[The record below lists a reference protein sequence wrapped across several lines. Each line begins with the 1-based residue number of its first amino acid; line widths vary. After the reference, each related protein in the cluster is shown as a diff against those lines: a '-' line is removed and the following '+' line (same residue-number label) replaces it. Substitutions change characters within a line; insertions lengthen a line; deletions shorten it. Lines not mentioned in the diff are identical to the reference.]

1 MSFTVAIV
9 GRPNV
14 GKSTLFNRLVG
25 QKLALVDDL
34 PGVTR
39 DRRDGEGQI
48 GDLTFTII
56 DTAGFEEAAGDSL
69 DARIQMQTQLAVEMA
84 DVCLFLV
91 DARAGITPT
100 DSQWAD
106 MLRRSAGSV
115 ILVANKCEGNAAES
129 GVYEAFQ
136 LGLGDPIPISA
147 AHGEGMADLYE
158 ALLPFERQSDAA
170 AEEEGDRPIHVAI
183 VGRPNVGKSTLINK
197 LIGQD
202 RLLTGPEA
210 GITRDAISVE
220 WTDGDDRYRLFDT
233 AGMRKKAKVVK
244 KLERLSVADT
254 LRAIRFSDVTVLVL
268 DAEHPLEK
276 QDLQIADMIA
286 REGRAVVIVINKW
299 DLVDER
305 DGMAKA
311 LRKRIESDL
320 PQLSGVRYVMLSGLT
335 GESVQKIVPAVKSAY
350 EVWNKRI
357 GTSALNQWLLEAIA
371 RHPPPAVSGRRIKI
385 RYMTQTK
392 ARPPTFVVFV
402 SRPSALPAAYTR
414 YLVNGLR
421 DTFGFEGSPIR
432 LLMRKGE
439 NPYVKKDKKK

>member
-1 MSFTVAIV
+1 MTFTVAIV

-48 GDLTFTII
+48 GDLKFTII
-56 DTAGFEEAAGDSL
+56 DTAGFEEASGDSL
-69 DARIQMQTQLAVEMA
+69 DARIQIQTQLAVEMA

-91 DARAGITPT
+91 DARAGVTPT

-115 ILVANKCEGNAAES
+115 ILVANKCEGNAADA

-147 AHGEGMADLYE
+147 AHGEGMSDLYD
-158 ALLPFERQSDAA
+158 ALLPFEREAPTG
-170 AEEEGDRPIHVAI
+170 EEEDPDRPIHVAI
-183 VGRPNVGKSTLINK
+183 VGRPNVGKSTLINQ
-197 LIGQD
+197 LIGED

-220 WTDGDDRYRLFDT
+220 WSEGADTFRLFDT
-233 AGMRKKAKVVK
+233 AGMRKKAKVVR

-299 DLVDER
+299 DLIDER

-311 LRKRIESDL
+311 LRLRIESDL

-335 GESVQKIVPAVKSAY
+335 GEGMKKILPAVKSAY
-350 EVWNKRI
+350 DVWNKRV
-357 GTSALNQWLLEAIA
+357 GTSALNQWLSEALE

-402 SRPSALPAAYTR
+402 SRPSALPASYTR

-421 DTFGFEGSPIR
+421 QQFGFEGAPIR

-439 NPYVKKDKKK
+439 NPYAKDKKK

>member
-69 DARIQMQTQLAVEMA
+69 DARIQTQTQLAVEMA

-147 AHGEGMADLYE
+147 AHGEGMPDLYE
-158 ALLPFERQSDAA
+158 ALLPFERQSETS
-170 AEEEGDRPIHVAI
+170 EEEDADRPIHVAI

-220 WTDGDDRYRLFDT
+220 WADGGDRYRLFDT
-233 AGMRKKAKVVK
+233 AGMRKKSKVVK

-286 REGRAVVIVINKW
+286 REGRAVVIAINKW

-320 PQLSGVRYVMLSGLT
+320 PQLSGVRYVLLSGLT
-335 GESVQKIVPAVKSAY
+335 GESVQKILPAVKSAY

-357 GTSALNQWLLEAIA
+357 STSALNQWLLEAIE

-414 YLVNGLR
+414 YLINGLR
-421 DTFGFEGSPIR
+421 DTFGFEGAPIR

-439 NPYVKKDKKK
+439 NPYAKKDKKK

>member
-69 DARIQMQTQLAVEMA
+69 DARIQTQTQMAVEMA

-115 ILVANKCEGNAAES
+115 ILVANKCEGNAADS

-147 AHGEGMADLYE
+147 AHGEGMGDLYQ
-158 ALLPFERQSDAA
+158 ALLSFERQSESEDED
-170 AEEEGDRPIHVAI
+170 EEDRPIHVAI

-335 GESVQKIVPAVKSAY
+335 GESVQKILPAVKSAY
-350 EVWNKRI
+350 DVWNKRI
-357 GTSALNQWLLEAIA
+357 STSALNQWLLEAIE

-414 YLVNGLR
+414 YLINGLR
-421 DTFGFEGSPIR
+421 ETFGFEGAPIR

-439 NPYVKKDKKK
+439 NPYAKKDKKK

>member
-69 DARIQMQTQLAVEMA
+69 DARIQTQTQLAVEMA

-158 ALLPFERQSDAA
+158 ALLPFERQSETS
-170 AEEEGDRPIHVAI
+170 EEEDADRPIHVAI

-220 WTDGDDRYRLFDT
+220 WAYGGDRYRLFDT
-233 AGMRKKAKVVK
+233 AGMRKKSKVVK

-286 REGRAVVIVINKW
+286 REGRAVVIAINKW

-320 PQLSGVRYVMLSGLT
+320 PQLSGVRYVLLSGLT
-335 GESVQKIVPAVKSAY
+335 GESVQKILPAVKSAY

-357 GTSALNQWLLEAIA
+357 STSALNQWLLEAIE

-414 YLVNGLR
+414 YLINGLR
-421 DTFGFEGSPIR
+421 DTFGFEGAPIR

-439 NPYVKKDKKK
+439 NPYAKKDKKK

>member
-39 DRRDGEGQI
+39 DRRDGEGRI
-48 GDLTFTII
+48 GDLTFTVI
-56 DTAGFEEAAGDSL
+56 DTAGFEEASGDSL
-69 DARIQMQTQLAVEMA
+69 DARIQVQTQLAVEMA
-84 DVCLFLV
+84 DVCLFLI

-100 DSQWAD
+100 DAQWAD

-115 ILVANKCEGNAAES
+115 ILVANKCEGNAADA

-147 AHGEGMADLYE
+147 AHGEGLSDLYD
-158 ALLPFERQSDAA
+158 ALLPFERQSDAPE
-170 AEEEGDRPIHVAI
+170 EEEGIRPIHVAI

-197 LIGQD
+197 LIGED

-220 WTDGDDRYRLFDT
+220 WTSGGDTFRLFDT

-276 QDLQIADMIA
+276 QDLQIADMIG
-286 REGRAVVIVINKW
+286 REGRAVVIAINKW
-299 DLVDER
+299 DIVDER

-320 PQLSGVRYVMLSGLT
+320 PQLSGVRHVLVSGLT
-335 GESVQKIVPAVKSAY
+335 GEGLQKILPAVNSAY

-357 GTSALNQWLLEAIA
+357 GTSALNQWLSEALE

-421 DTFGFEGSPIR
+421 DTFDFEGTPIR
-432 LLMRKGE
+432 VLMRKGE
-439 NPYVKKDKKK
+439 NPYADSKRK

>member
-39 DRRDGEGQI
+39 DRREAEGRI
-48 GDLTFTII
+48 GDLTFTVI

-69 DARIQMQTQLAVEMA
+69 DARIQIQTQLAVEMA

-100 DSQWAD
+100 DAQWAD

-115 ILVANKCEGNAAES
+115 VLVANKCEGQAADA
-129 GVYEAFQ
+129 GIYEAFQ
-136 LGLGDPIPISA
+136 LGLGDPVAISA
-147 AHGEGMADLYE
+147 AHGEGMGELYE
-158 ALLPFERQSDAA
+158 ALAPFEREAPTDDEEAA
-170 AEEEGDRPIHVAI
+170 DRPIHVAI

-197 LIGQD
+197 LIGEE

-220 WTDGDDRYRLFDT
+220 WESNGVRFRLFDT

-254 LRAIRFSDVTVLVL
+254 LWAIRFADVTVLVL
-268 DAEHPLEK
+268 DSETPLEK
-276 QDLQIADMIA
+276 QDLQIADMIE
-286 REGRAVVIVINKW
+286 REGRAVVIAVNKW
-299 DLVDER
+299 DLVEER

-311 LRKRIESDL
+311 LRRRLESDL
-320 PQLSGVRYVMLSGLT
+320 PQLKGVRWVTLSGLT
-335 GESVQKIVPAVKSAY
+335 GEGLRKILPAVTQAY
-350 EVWNKRI
+350 QVWNKRV
-357 GTSALNQWLLEAIA
+357 GTSALNQWLSEALE

-385 RYMTQTK
+385 RYITQTK

-402 SRPSALPAAYTR
+402 SRPSALPAAYRR

-421 DTFGFEGSPIR
+421 EHFGFEGTPIR
-432 LLMRKGE
+432 VLMRKGE
-439 NPYVKKDKKK
+439 NPYANRAKRK

>member
-69 DARIQMQTQLAVEMA
+69 DARIQTQTQLAVEMA

-91 DARAGITPT
+91 DARVGITPT

-158 ALLPFERQSDAA
+158 ALLPFERQSETSEDEDA
-170 AEEEGDRPIHVAI
+170 DRPIHVAI

-286 REGRAVVIVINKW
+286 REGRAVVIVINKLGSGGRTRW
-299 DLVDER
+299 HGQGAAQAD
-305 DGMAKA
+305 
-311 LRKRIESDL
+311 RK
-320 PQLSGVRYVMLSGLT
+320 
-335 GESVQKIVPAVKSAY
+335 
-350 EVWNKRI
+350 
-357 GTSALNQWLLEAIA
+357 
-371 RHPPPAVSGRRIKI
+371 
-385 RYMTQTK
+385 
-392 ARPPTFVVFV
+392 
-402 SRPSALPAAYTR
+402 
-414 YLVNGLR
+414 
-421 DTFGFEGSPIR
+421 
-432 LLMRKGE
+432 
-439 NPYVKKDKKK
+439 